1 MIIATNCVPVIVSG
15 LSIGNLQNK
24 KTGILHENR
33 FKYAIRSREKN
44 FILISNTHS
53 IASACAEPS
62 FTGMKY
68 LKRYFGNTMTE
79 FRLNGLAVIA
89 VRQTVAVRNQGAIAR
104 CYIQSSISN
113 LRKPVFNATCAV
125 SVFYANWDVSEIISY

>member
-15 LSIGNLQNK
+15 LNIGNLQNK
-24 KTGILHENR
+24 KTGILHENSKIVFSR
-33 FKYAIRSREKN
+33 FWSAGVEEMGSKCA
-44 FILISNTHS
+44 ISNTHS

-79 FRLNGLAVIA
+79 FRLNGLAFQAESKCV
-89 VRQTVAVRNQGAIAR
+89 VHLKYN
-104 CYIQSSISN
+104 
-113 LRKPVFNATCAV
+113 
-125 SVFYANWDVSEIISY
+125 